1 MLGKLDLPTCFSI
14 ECQGGSELLE
24 ETLAWAEIFQ
34 ATIKSE
40 AMFVFAIHPIMD
52 LIPQCN

>member
-24 ETLAWAEIFQ
+24 ETLAWVEIFQ
-34 ATIKSE
+34 ATIKPE
-40 AMFVFAIHPIMD
+40 AMFVFAI
-52 LIPQCN
+52 QSWK